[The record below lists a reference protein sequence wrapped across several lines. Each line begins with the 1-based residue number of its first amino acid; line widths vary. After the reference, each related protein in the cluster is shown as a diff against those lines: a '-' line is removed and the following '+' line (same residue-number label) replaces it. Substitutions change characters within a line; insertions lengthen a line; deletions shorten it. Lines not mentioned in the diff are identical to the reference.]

1 MRSRRALLQQ
11 LSAFAGVGLASSLLN
26 PKALAKGAQD
36 PRFLIVLC
44 ATGGGSIIDGPLVV
58 KRSESATPD
67 ALNTF
72 PDDVVKEWQGSPFRA
87 ADLSM
92 NSIGAIPAPF
102 STRPSAVLERHRAEL
117 MVATLT
123 GTSVNHQI
131 AERRSITGN
140 EAFRGRTLQELV
152 AWQYGAE
159 VPIPNVH
166 LLTGTGFNDSGTD
179 ATVPAWARRQ
189 VVSDPAIWPLSL
201 HGTKGLE
208 RGLPADVLHSVRKI
222 REQQFEPAT
231 RFAQIYGESP
241 RLAEWARL
249 RGAPQ
254 DRIEAMGLIE
264 KLMVSEESPE
274 LPLSKFGLRSS
285 GSAAAARAA
294 FPNTATDR
302 LHAQAA
308 LAFLLLKHGVS
319 VSVTL
324 GPDFGFSYAP
334 GVSEGAGLP
343 PDSVLNPPLG
353 FDFSHQAHRAGQAV
367 VWSRIY
373 AVVDGLIGLLK
384 AEPFAGGGSMW
395 DRTLIYVATEF
406 GRTKT
411 RPAGAEDWGTGH
423 DLNNGVAVFSPLVP
437 GDTLRGGV
445 DPDTCLTYGFDPET
459 GDPDPGRSTAE
470 AEVFSGLLGA
480 LGVDREDSGLPD
492 VPALRRA

>member
-11 LSAFAGVGLASSLLN
+11 LSAFAGVGLGSSLLS
-26 PKALAKGAQD
+26 PTALAKKAQD

-58 KRSESATPD
+58 KESESATPGV
-67 ALNTF
+67 LNTF
-72 PDDVVKEWQGSPFRA
+72 PDAVVKEWAGSPFRA

-92 NSIGAIPAPF
+92 NSIGAIPASF
-102 STRPSAVLERHRAEL
+102 TTRPSAVLERHRQAL

-131 AERRSITGN
+131 GERRSITGN
-140 EAFRGRTLQELV
+140 EAHAGRTLQELV

-166 LLTGTGFNDSGTD
+166 LLAGTGFNDPGTD
-179 ATVPAWARRQ
+179 ARVPAWARRQ
-189 VVSDPAIWPLSL
+189 VVADPRIWPLSL
-201 HGTKGLE
+201 HGTQGLE
-208 RGLPADVLHSVRKI
+208 RGLPEDVLRAVRKV
-222 REQQFEPAT
+222 RDEQFEPAT
-231 RFAQIYGESP
+231 RFAQVYAEAP
-241 RLAEWARL
+241 RLVEWARL

-254 DRIEAMGLIE
+254 SRIEAMGLIE
-264 KLMVSEESPE
+264 KLLVAEDSAE
-274 LPLSKFGLRSS
+274 LPFAKFGLQS
-285 GSAAAARAA
+285 GAAAAAARAA
-294 FPNTATDR
+294 FPNTATDP
-302 LHAQAA
+302 LQAQAA

-334 GVSEGAGLP
+334 GVSAGAGLP

-373 AVVDGLIGLLK
+373 SVIDGLIGLLK

-395 DRTLIYVATEF
+395 DRTLLYVATEF
-406 GRTKT
+406 GRTKA
-411 RPAGAEDWGTGH
+411 RPEGAEDWGTGH

-437 GDTLRGGV
+437 GDTLLGGV

-470 AEVFSGLLGA
+470 AEIFSGLLGA
-480 LGVDREDSGLPD
+480 LGVDREDTGLPD
-492 VPALRRA
+492 VAAMRSA